1 MVRRDGAWPLH
12 CHSTPTI
19 TGIPTSILSNTLC
32 CPHAVEDKSSTLRC
46 ATQNRVVVAQVLI
59 RVLAAT
65 HWALR
70 WPRAGNRSGTS
81 GRVSELTGTQSYRTR
96 GIAMKYLFA
105 KSRSA
110 EAVRQAMIATAAL
123 AAVIAAPDPAGA
135 ERVIEAVASR
145 AAGAPILAI
154 VSLKRQQITVYDA
167 DGWILRAPISSGQKG
182 RETPAGVFSVIQK
195 EAEHYSNLYDDASMP
210 HMQRITWSGIALHG
224 GPLPGYPASHGC
236 VRMPYG
242 FAERL
247 FEKTRLGM
255 RVIIAPGDATP
266 VEIAHPALFSPNP
279 EGGAHATALA
289 AQAAE
294 AARKSD
300 EARIAAVTAAR
311 EAARAGVPVRRLE
324 DLKTRAEAQ
333 LAAAEGALGAALSD
347 EAKARAED
355 AEAKAAARVA
365 ELQSQWDA
373 AKAELQPKLDALAP
387 AREAAV
393 ASESARATAAKAASD
408 AARELEPVSVFIS
421 RKTQRLYVR
430 RGFEPILESPV
441 TILDADRPI
450 GTHVFTAVARTDTG
464 LRWSVVDLGEG
475 DRHAVL
481 EARARPQAV
490 GARDLEPV
498 PAYASASRSAL
509 DRIVIP
515 QEVRDRIASAA
526 SPRSSLIIS
535 DEALSAE
542 TGKGTEF
549 VAVLGNEP
557 QGGLA
562 MRRHGPGPEL
572 HYTRLR
578 DRQLYGRSPFGT
590 PFSAW

>member
-1 MVRRDGAWPLH
+1 
-12 CHSTPTI
+12 
-19 TGIPTSILSNTLC
+19 
-32 CPHAVEDKSSTLRC
+32 
-46 ATQNRVVVAQVLI
+46 
-59 RVLAAT
+59 
-65 HWALR
+65 
-70 WPRAGNRSGTS
+70 
-81 GRVSELTGTQSYRTR
+81 
-96 GIAMKYLFA
+96 MKYLFA

-110 EAVRQAMIATAAL
+110 EAVRQAMIAAAAL

-145 AAGAPILAI
+145 AAGVPIMAI
-154 VSLKRQQITVYDA
+154 VSLKRQQIAVYDA

-255 RVIIAPGDATP
+255 RVIIAPGDVAP
-266 VEIAHPALFSPNP
+266 VEITHPALFSPNP

-311 EAARAGVPVRRLE
+311 EAARAAVPVRRLE

-333 LAAAEGALGAALSD
+333 LAAAEEALGAALSD

-441 TILDADRPI
+441 TMLDADRPI

-464 LRWSVVDLGEG
+464 LRWSVVDLGDG

-562 MRRHGPGPEL
+562 MRRHSPGPEL